1 MPVLAEARE
10 RLRGPDPAEHEAL
23 GPRRPVGERD
33 VEARVGAEVDP
44 QALVARLEHG
54 AAVVAVEAQSEAGAG
69 DRHAVDHRLADEA
82 AGVRGHREQPPCP
95 ARRVAVD
102 RDEHDDDDAPARL
115 RDAPEVAL
123 HPDAVVAARVAP
135 RGIGARGAVAGRHG
149 GAHASTRVVSV
160 CPMSRAGEALA
171 GALAPDG
178 AASGRSAPALLWRFS
193 RPHTIV
199 GTTLSVLALFAIA
212 TTAFPGEALG
222 AELFDLFWTLVAA
235 WCVNIFIVGINQ
247 LEDVEIDRINKPFLP
262 VAAGDLSP
270 AAGRRIVVACAVIPL
285 VLAVTQGVAELVAVA
300 LGLAIGTAYSVPPL
314 RLKRFPALASLSI
327 TFVRSVVVNVGVWLH
342 FSHAFGGGSSIHPA
356 VWALIA
362 VTVPF
367 SFAIAIL
374 KDMPDVEGD
383 RRYAIATFSVRL
395 GARPVFAIGLAVLTL
410 GELGMATV
418 GAALLDGANTAV
430 LVGGHLAACAVLW
443 VCALRTDLGDRAAI
457 TRFYMRV
464 WLLFFAEYAIVAAA
478 YLLG

>member
-1 MPVLAEARE
+1 
-10 RLRGPDPAEHEAL
+10 
-23 GPRRPVGERD
+23 
-33 VEARVGAEVDP
+33 
-44 QALVARLEHG
+44 
-54 AAVVAVEAQSEAGAG
+54 
-69 DRHAVDHRLADEA
+69 
-82 AGVRGHREQPPCP
+82 
-95 ARRVAVD
+95 
-102 RDEHDDDDAPARL
+102 
-115 RDAPEVAL
+115 
-123 HPDAVVAARVAP
+123 
-135 RGIGARGAVAGRHG
+135 
-149 GAHASTRVVSV
+149 
-160 CPMSRAGEALA
+160 MSRAGEALV

-212 TTAFPGEALG
+212 TTAFPGEPLG

-270 AAGRRIVVACAVIPL
+270 AAGWRIVVACAVIPL

-300 LGLAIGTAYSVPPL
+300 LGLAIGMAYSVPPL
-314 RLKRFPALASLSI
+314 RLKRFPVLASLSI

-342 FSHAFGGGSSIHPA
+342 FSQAFGGGSGIHPA

-395 GARPVFAIGLAVLTL
+395 GARPVFALGVAVLTL

-418 GAALLDGANTAV
+418 GAALLDDANTAV
-430 LVGGHLAACAVLW
+430 LVGGQLAACAVLW
-443 VCALRTDLGDRAAI
+443 VCAARTDLSDRASI